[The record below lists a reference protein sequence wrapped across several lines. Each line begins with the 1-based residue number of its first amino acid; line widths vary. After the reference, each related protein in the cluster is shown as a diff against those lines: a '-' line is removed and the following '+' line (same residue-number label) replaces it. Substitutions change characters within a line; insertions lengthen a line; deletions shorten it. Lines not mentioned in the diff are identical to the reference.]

1 MQRSISC
8 CLALLLPLNELQG
21 EVRGLSGKF
30 FLGQQL
36 QNGKFELPSM
46 SGALKDSGTINFSL
60 EEDQDKKVEHR
71 VDSET
76 TSNERM
82 GTTQNATTL
91 NCVTIHDRM
100 QACLPLMTKLDFH
113 LFRISLFIY
122 LFNVGINEYWSVK
135 ICVECEQSLI
145 FSFESK

>member
-1 MQRSISC
+1 M
-8 CLALLLPLNELQG
+8 
-21 EVRGLSGKF
+21 SGKC

-36 QNGKFELPSM
+36 QTGKFELPSM
-46 SGALKDSGTINFSL
+46 SGALKDSGAINFSL
-60 EEDQDKKVEHR
+60 EEDEDKKVEDR

-113 LFRISLFIY
+113 LFRIYLFIY

-135 ICVECEQSLI
+135 ICVDCEQSLI

>member
-21 EVRGLSGKF
+21 AVRGLSGKF

-60 EEDQDKKVEHR
+60 EEDEDKKVEHR

-113 LFRISLFIY
+113 LFRISFFIY

>member
-1 MQRSISC
+1 M
-8 CLALLLPLNELQG
+8 
-21 EVRGLSGKF
+21 SGKC

-36 QNGKFELPSM
+36 QTGKFELPSM
-46 SGALKDSGTINFSL
+46 SGALKDSGAINFSL
-60 EEDQDKKVEHR
+60 EEDEDKKVEDR

-113 LFRISLFIY
+113 LFRIYLFIY
-122 LFNVGINEYWSVK
+122 LMSASTSIGQLKFA
-135 ICVECEQSLI
+135 
-145 FSFESK
+145 

>member
-1 MQRSISC
+1 M
-8 CLALLLPLNELQG
+8 QG
-21 EVRGLSGKF
+21 EVRGFSGKC
-30 FLGQQL
+30 FLEQQL
-36 QNGKFELPSM
+36 QTGKFELPSM

-60 EEDQDKKVEHR
+60 EDEDKKVEDR

-113 LFRISLFIY
+113 LFCIY
-122 LFNVGINEYWSVK
+122 LLF
-135 ICVECEQSLI
+135 
-145 FSFESK
+145 

>member
-21 EVRGLSGKF
+21 AVRGLSGKF

-60 EEDQDKKVEHR
+60 EEDEDKKVEHR

-113 LFRISLFIY
+113 LFRIYLFI
-122 LFNVGINEYWSVK
+122 
-135 ICVECEQSLI
+135 
-145 FSFESK
+145 